1 MAVNADQ
8 LRKDI
13 QGGTRFLEAIDRL
26 FPGKIDAELIQA
38 LKGAEDHPLLLDL
51 IAKALTSAK

>member
-1 MAVNADQ
+1 MANTDQ

-13 QGGTRFLEAIDRL
+13 QAGIRFLEAIDRA

-38 LKGAEDHPLLLDL
+38 LKGAEEHPLLLDL
-51 IAKALTSAK
+51 VTRALTTAK